1 MSTAPPAEPAASFV
15 PNAAKPA
22 AETREPSS
30 QPVVPGP
37 ARFIPVSRYGLRAK
51 LVSMLLEGGGDE
63 QAWRR
68 ALDCLAAWRHQE
80 YRKRLLDLLEDYLP
94 FSPDSDTVSL
104 IDFDDAGRD
113 KARREFIAGIEA
125 LLTQAN
131 YLQLSSEDIQ
141 RLLSEQSPYGL
152 YLEVDLTEF
161 DEALLFYRGSGTITR
176 EERNPWRL
184 YLVKERFEVPVFERL
199 FLLLKLKPEETR
211 TAEIMASTG
220 ADRAQATRKL
230 RRARAQLPVGVSSEH
245 IYVKVFKRIP
255 QIDLEMLFPNTKI
268 DFKPFDKLRLMVTA
282 GGGTVAGVAGTAS
295 KLLAATNPFALAFG
309 ILGLSGVIFRQV
321 MKFFNTRNHYMMVL
335 AQNLY
340 FCSLAN
346 NRGALTLIADSAEEE
361 DVKEDMLLYAFL
373 ARHPSTDALPE
384 MKKAIAH
391 FLEERCGVGV
401 SFDAEDALRRLL
413 ADGLVRKDADGKL
426 SALSPAEA
434 RAHLDKLWDRLLDV
448 DTLDKQAASAE
459 QPMAPPPK
467 AGSRR
472 RRVSRP

>member
-1 MSTAPPAEPAASFV
+1 MTEVLQTKSPAPSTSGAPKAPEEAPQ
-15 PNAAKPA
+15 
-22 AETREPSS
+22 TLL
-30 QPVVPGP
+30 PGT

-51 LVSMLLEGGGDE
+51 LVSMLVEGGGNARD
-63 QAWRR
+63 WGR

-94 FSPDSDTVSL
+94 FSPDNDTANL

-113 KARREFIAGIEA
+113 KARREFIAGIES

-131 YLQLSSEDIQ
+131 YLQLGGDDIQ
-141 RLLSEQSPYGL
+141 RLLNEKSPYGL
-152 YLEVDLTEF
+152 YLEVDLSEF
-161 DEALLFYRGSGTITR
+161 DEALLFYRGTGAVTR
-176 EERNPWRL
+176 TERNPWRL
-184 YLVKERFEVPVFERL
+184 YLVKERFEVRVFERL
-199 FLLLKLKPEETR
+199 FLLLKLKPDEIRIT
-211 TAEIMASTG
+211 EIMAKTG
-220 ADRAQATRKL
+220 VN
-230 RRARAQLPVGVSSEH
+230 RARAIRQLRKARAQIPVGVSTEH

-255 QIDLEMLFPNTKI
+255 QSDLEMLFPNTKI
-268 DFKPFDKLRLMVTA
+268 DFKPFDKLRLAVTA

-295 KLLAATNPFALAFG
+295 KILAAANPFTLAFG
-309 ILGLSGVIFRQV
+309 IFGLSAVVFRQV

-373 ARHPSTDALPE
+373 ARNPSKDALSD
-384 MKKAIAH
+384 MKDEVTS
-391 FLEERCGVGV
+391 FLKERCGVSV

-413 ADGLVRKDADGKL
+413 ADGLVRKDADGSL
-426 SALSPAEA
+426 SSLPPSEA

-448 DTLDKQAASAE
+448 DMLDKQAVPAE
-459 QPMAPPPK
+459 QPVKPARSPIT
-467 AGSRR
+467 GSRR
-472 RRVSRP
+472 RRAPQP